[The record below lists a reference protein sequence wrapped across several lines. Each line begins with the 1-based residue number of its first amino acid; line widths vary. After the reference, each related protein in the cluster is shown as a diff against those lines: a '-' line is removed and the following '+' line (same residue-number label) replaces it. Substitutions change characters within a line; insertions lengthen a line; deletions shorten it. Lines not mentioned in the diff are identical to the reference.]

1 MKNLSI
7 ITIILS
13 IITFSSCEEDVDFVV
28 GCMDS
33 EALNYNSSATEDDDS
48 CEFASLSVSELIL
61 GDWNLDSSSLNMIF
75 PEDIVELLMM
85 MSLMITPEE
94 FEDEVG
100 FPMPSSSAEWDDFAV
115 NGISQD
121 LDISGVLTITSSI
134 FSINDDQDGITELE
148 YQLVNENTIEFL
160 NPGEEVNFDHFIIDE
175 LNETNLVLTTSFQ
188 VEEEEMIIDVLQKM
202 YFSK

>member
-7 ITIILS
+7 ITIIISFL
-13 IITFSSCEEDVDFVV
+13 TFSSCEEDIDFVA

-33 EALNYNSSATEDDDS
+33 EALNYNSSATEDDNS
-48 CEFASLSVSELIL
+48 CEFASLSVSELIF

-75 PEDIVELLMM
+75 PEDIVDLLMM
-85 MSLMITPEE
+85 MSLMMTPEE

-115 NGISQD
+115 NGMSQD
-121 LDISGVLTITSSI
+121 SDISGVLTITNSI
-134 FSINDDQDGITELE
+134 FSVNDDQDITELE
-148 YQLVNENTIEFL
+148 YQLVNDNTKEFL
-160 NPGEEVNFDHFIIDE
+160 NPGEEVDFDHFIIDE
-175 LNETNLVLTTSFQ
+175 VNETNLVLTTSFQ
-188 VEEEEMIIDVLQKM
+188 VEEEMIINVLHKI

>member
-7 ITIILS
+7 ITIIISFL
-13 IITFSSCEEDVDFVV
+13 TFSSCEEDIDFVA

-48 CEFASLSVSELIL
+48 CEFASSSLSELIL
-61 GDWNLDSSSLNMIF
+61 GNWIIDSSTVNMIF
-75 PEDIVELLMM
+75 PEDYVDLLMM

-94 FEDEVG
+94 FEEEMG
-100 FPMPSSSAEWDDFAV
+100 FPMPSSNAEWDDFAV
-115 NGISQD
+115 NGMSQD
-121 LDISGVLTITSSI
+121 SDISGVLTITNSI
-134 FSINDDQDGITELE
+134 FSVNDDQDITELE
-148 YQLVNENTIEFL
+148 YQLVNDNTIEFL
-160 NPGEEVNFDHFIIDE
+160 NPGEEVDFDHFIIDE

-188 VEEEEMIIDVLQKM
+188 VEEEEMIIDVLHKI

>member
-85 MSLMITPEE
+85 MSLMKK
-94 FEDEVG
+94 
-100 FPMPSSSAEWDDFAV
+100 
-115 NGISQD
+115 
-121 LDISGVLTITSSI
+121 
-134 FSINDDQDGITELE
+134 
-148 YQLVNENTIEFL
+148 YQ
-160 NPGEEVNFDHFIIDE
+160 
-175 LNETNLVLTTSFQ
+175 
-188 VEEEEMIIDVLQKM
+188 
-202 YFSK
+202 

>member
-13 IITFSSCEEDVDFVV
+13 IVTFSSCEEDVDFVV

-33 EALNYNSSATEDDDS
+33 EALNYNSSATEDDNS
-48 CEFASLSVSELIL
+48 CEFASLSVSELIF

-115 NGISQD
+115 NGMSQD
-121 LDISGVLTITSSI
+121 SDISGVLTITNSI
-134 FSINDDQDGITELE
+134 FSVNDDQDITELE
-148 YQLVNENTIEFL
+148 YQLVNDNTIEFL
-160 NPGEEVNFDHFIIDE
+160 NPGEEVDFDHFIIDE
-175 LNETNLVLTTSFQ
+175 VNETNLVLTTSFQ
-188 VEEEEMIIDVLQKM
+188 VEEEMIINVLHKI

>member
-13 IITFSSCEEDVDFVV
+13 IVTFSSCEEDVDFVA

-48 CEFASLSVSELIL
+48 CEFASSSLSELIL
-61 GDWNLDSSSLNMIF
+61 GNWIIDSSTVNMIF
-75 PEDIVELLMM
+75 PEDYVDLLMM

-94 FEDEVG
+94 FEEEMG
-100 FPMPSSSAEWDDFAV
+100 FPMPSSNAEWDDFAV
-115 NGISQD
+115 NGMSQD
-121 LDISGVLTITSSI
+121 SDISGVLTITNSI
-134 FSINDDQDGITELE
+134 FSVNDDQDITELE
-148 YQLVNENTIEFL
+148 YQLVNDNTIEFL
-160 NPGEEVNFDHFIIDE
+160 NPGEEVDFDHFIIDE
-175 LNETNLVLTTSFQ
+175 VNETNLVLTTSFQ
-188 VEEEEMIIDVLQKM
+188 VEEEMIINVLHKI

>member
-13 IITFSSCEEDVDFVV
+13 IVTFSSCEEDVDFVV

-33 EALNYNSSATEDDDS
+33 EALNYNSSATEDDNS
-48 CEFASLSVSELIL
+48 CEFASLSVSELIF

-75 PEDIVELLMM
+75 PEDIVDLLMM
-85 MSLMITPEE
+85 MSLMMTPEE

-115 NGISQD
+115 NGMSQD
-121 LDISGVLTITSSI
+121 SDISGVLTITNSI
-134 FSINDDQDGITELE
+134 FSVNDDQDITELE
-148 YQLVNENTIEFL
+148 YQLVNDNTIEFL
-160 NPGEEVNFDHFIIDE
+160 NPGEEVDFDHFIIDE

-188 VEEEEMIIDVLQKM
+188 VEEEMIINVLHKI

>member
-13 IITFSSCEEDVDFVV
+13 ILTFSSCEEDIDFVA

-33 EALNYNSSATEDDDS
+33 EALNYNSSATEDDNS
-48 CEFASLSVSELIL
+48 CEFASLSISELIL
-61 GDWNLDSSSLNMIF
+61 GDWILDSSTVNMIF
-75 PEDIVELLMM
+75 PEDYVDLLMM

-94 FEDEVG
+94 FEEEMG
-100 FPMPSSSAEWDDFAV
+100 FPMPSSNAEWDDFAV
-115 NGISQD
+115 NGMSQD
-121 LDISGVLTITSSI
+121 SDISGVLTITNSI
-134 FSINDDQDGITELE
+134 FSVNDDQDITELE
-148 YQLVNENTIEFL
+148 YQLVNNNTIEFL
-160 NPGEEVNFDHFIIDE
+160 NPGEEVDFDHFIIDE

-188 VEEEEMIIDVLQKM
+188 VEEEEMIIDVLHKI

>member
-13 IITFSSCEEDVDFVV
+13 ILTFSSCEEDIDFVA

-33 EALNYNSSATEDDDS
+33 EALNYNSSATEDDNS
-48 CEFASLSVSELIL
+48 CEFASLSISELIL
-61 GDWNLDSSSLNMIF
+61 GDWILDSSTVNMIF
-75 PEDIVELLMM
+75 TEDYVDLLMM

-94 FEDEVG
+94 FEEEMG
-100 FPMPSSSAEWDDFAV
+100 FPMPSSNAEWDDFAV
-115 NGISQD
+115 NGMSQD
-121 LDISGVLTITSSI
+121 SDISGVLTITNSI
-134 FSINDDQDGITELE
+134 FSVNDDQDITELE
-148 YQLVNENTIEFL
+148 YQLVNNNTIEFL
-160 NPGEEVNFDHFIIDE
+160 NPGEEVDFDHFIIDE

-188 VEEEEMIIDVLQKM
+188 VEEEEMIIDVLHKI